1 MTRVIGLTGGIA
13 SGKSTISRY
22 LLTKGAVILDADAIA
37 RDLSQPEGMIY
48 NAYVEHFGRGILR
61 PDGELDRRAIGQLV
75 FNSTAEKEWIDTV
88 THPLIRDEM
97 QLRLQQKKEQGSA
110 IILLDVPLLFES
122 GWDKMAEGTC
132 LVYVDE
138 SVQLARLMAR
148 NSYGRE
154 EALARIHA
162 QMPLSEKKKR
172 ARWLIDNNGDRSA
185 ALEQADRLWKE
196 WTHEGLS

>member
-13 SGKSTISRY
+13 SGKSTGSGY
-22 LLTKGAVILDADAIA
+22 LQTRGAVILDADAIA
-37 RDLSQPEGMIY
+37 RDLSRPGGTIY
-48 NAYVEHFGRGILR
+48 TAYVNHFGRKILQ
-61 PDGELDRRAIGQLV
+61 PDGELDRRAIGQMV
-75 FNSTAEKEWIDTV
+75 FGSPAEKEWIDTI
-88 THPLIRDEM
+88 THPLIREEM
-97 QLRLQQKKEQGSA
+97 QLRLQQEKEQGAA

-148 NSYGRE
+148 NGYGRD
-154 EALARIHA
+154 EALARIRA

-172 ARWLIDNNGDRSA
+172 AKWLIDNNGDRSA
-185 ALEQADRLWKE
+185 AIEQADRLWKE

>member
-1 MTRVIGLTGGIA
+1 MV
-13 SGKSTISRY
+13 
-22 LLTKGAVILDADAIA
+22 
-37 RDLSQPEGMIY
+37 
-48 NAYVEHFGRGILR
+48 FGS
-61 PDGELDRRAIGQLV
+61 P
-75 FNSTAEKEWIDTV
+75 AEKEWIDTI
-88 THPLIRDEM
+88 THPLIREEM
-97 QLRLQQKKEQGSA
+97 QLRLQQEKEQGAA

-148 NSYGRE
+148 NGYGRD
-154 EALARIHA
+154 EALARIRA

-172 ARWLIDNNGDRSA
+172 AKWLIDNNGDRSA
-185 ALEQADRLWKE
+185 AIEQADRLWKE